1 MRPKFKVKLHR
12 KSKEERRQQLALT
25 MLFTAVIALFL
36 IVTIALAF
44 LVGYIFIQINLMS
57 EVEVTTSPVHILI
70 LLSVNCFILGMIL
83 ASTAGRLPIKPVN
96 RFVAQ
101 MNRLSHGD
109 FEARISFDGALGQ
122 SPPIK
127 SISDSFNKMAEE
139 LQNTEMLRADFVG
152 NFSHEFKTPIVSIAG
167 FAKLLRRADLS
178 DEQRDEYLAII
189 EKESLRLSA
198 MATGVLNL
206 TKYENQ
212 SILTD
217 ISKFNLSEQLRACV
231 LALEGKWTDKQI
243 EIDPDFGEYTIE
255 GNEEMLR
262 HVWLNL
268 MDNAIKFS
276 DGKEP
281 VTIRITPKGDELAV
295 SVANSG
301 QTISPDAQ
309 KHIWNKFYQADESH
323 ATEGNGIGLALVK
336 RVAELHGGNVAVMSE
351 NGKTVFSV
359 SLPKEADV

>member
-1 MRPKFKVKLHR
+1 MKATFKVHR
-12 KSKEERRQQLALT
+12 IGKEERKQRVALT
-25 MLFTAVIALFL
+25 LLFSAVIALFL
-36 IVTIALAF
+36 LVTVALAF
-44 LVGYIFIQINLMS
+44 VVGYIFIQIDLMS
-57 EVEVTTSPVHILI
+57 ASEATTSPVHILI
-70 LLSVNCFILGMIL
+70 LLSINCFILGMIL

-101 MNRLSHGD
+101 MNRLSRGD
-109 FEARISFDGALGQ
+109 FGARISFGGPLGQ

-139 LQNTEMLRADFVG
+139 LQNTELLRADFVG

-167 FAKLLRRADLS
+167 FAKLLRRGNLTK
-178 DEQRDEYLAII
+178 EQQDEYLAII

-198 MATGVLNL
+198 MATGILDL

-217 ISKFNLSEQLRACV
+217 ISTFNLSEQIRSCI
-231 LALEGKWTDKQI
+231 LALEGKWTGKQI
-243 EIDPDFGEYTIE
+243 EIDPDFGEYTVT

-262 HVWLNL
+262 RVWLNL
-268 MDNAIKFS
+268 LDNAIKFS

-281 VTIRITPKGDELAV
+281 VAIRITPKDEHLAV
-295 SVANSG
+295 SVSNSG
-301 QTISPDAQ
+301 AEIPPAAQ

-336 RVAELHGGNVAVMSE
+336 RVSELHGGEASVESAQ
-351 NGKTVFSV
+351 GYTTFTVC
-359 SLPKEADV
+359 LPRHEEDI